1 MSVLTSQNN
10 LSVII
15 GKSIART
22 ATVQYT
28 DPSAASYLADGEVLV
43 ISETG
48 AIMTDASTV
57 GTAPRFRVIQRS
69 GNRIIYSPVIHGAN
83 IKSFRGAD
91 GSAATEQVS
100 YVGYDGATAGT
111 TIDVSGTED
120 FIFNL
125 TFTFNEQNWSQQ
137 LNNFPFLIENVGTM
151 TEIGVAADLARQ
163 INYQMSNANTAPIA
177 GQGPL
182 VRATVLC
189 NDAGAAITGTGTIT
203 AYQDSATITAG
214 TNIDAIMAVGDYIRI
229 ASTATTGA
237 IYRIVA
243 MNTTAQTATLH
254 MPFQDASV
262 VASAEGN
269 HQFIDAASAVAG
281 DCGVAITGQALQW
294 QLDFYKYMQV
304 TFRTLLKEGWGA
316 TTSSTTQA
324 VRAVGAGV
332 QVSEMESFAEGF
344 RGVLNRTTIPLPA
357 GKSDADISVN
367 YDIISISWFDMS
379 DTTPVDGTK
388 PSEQEI
394 AICLVDGASQATTAT
409 NGVLTVLNAYMLTTP
424 AALANVSL

>member
-15 GKSIART
+15 GKSITRT
-22 ATVQYT
+22 DPVQYT

-137 LNNFPFLIENVGTM
+137 LKNFPFLIENVGTM

-254 MPFQDASV
+254 MPFQGASV